1 MVILLCILL
10 DDGQNMMLV
19 TLQNEKIQKNVVY
32 SGVYVKS
39 PDGKTNGKNS
49 WLKGE
54 YAIWYNSEN
63 WMIGE
68 KINIGT
74 EVSLV
79 RSTIDAQDPTLVGNN
94 WTYHFE
100 GEFNEAHPGDIII
113 SNIKGKCIT
122 FEYVLKKHSMI

>member
-1 MVILLCILL
+1 
-10 DDGQNMMLV
+10 MMLV
-19 TLQNEKIQKNVVY
+19 TLQNEKMPKNVVC

-79 RSTIDAQDPTLVGNN
+79 RSTIDAQNPTLVGNN
-94 WTYHFE
+94 WKYVEEDYFV
-100 GEFNEAHPGDIII
+100 EANPGDIII
-113 SNIKGKCIT
+113 SNIQGK
-122 FEYVLKKHSMI
+122 EH